1 MTQDLSHGIEA
12 LTEFAINTIRSAG
25 KVAMESFG
33 KGRGMTKF
41 DQGLVT
47 RAELQ
52 ISQHFQKALEKRYPD
67 HRMFTSKT
75 VDTAYTHDSRRYL
88 WIFDPIDGV
97 DNYQAGIPIWGMS
110 LALLENFWPVFGAFF
125 MPATGD
131 LFHARAGGD
140 AFWGDHRIQMT
151 DDRTIDDES
160 LMFTFSRFHRH
171 YISRFPGKIRN
182 LGCTGAHLCYV
193 AMGRADVAVTA
204 NESFQDLAATRMIV
218 EAAGGRLYKASGEKF
233 YLNDY
238 LNGDRIEEHLLATS
252 TANCPVVLDCLE
264 RRS

>member
-1 MTQDLSHGIEA
+1 MPQAPTHGIED
-12 LTEFAINTIRSAG
+12 LTSFAIDAIRTAG
-25 KVAMESFG
+25 ETAMERFG
-33 KGRGMTKF
+33 KGKGSAKF

-52 ISQHFQKALEKRYPD
+52 ISQHFQDLLNGQYPD
-67 HRMFTSKT
+67 HQMFTSKT
-75 VDTAYTHDSRRYL
+75 LDTAYTHDSRRYL

-110 LALLENFWPVFGAFF
+110 LALLENFWPVFGAFC

-140 AFWGDHRIQMT
+140 AYWGQDRIQMAS
-151 DDRTIDDES
+151 DRIIDDES
-160 LMFTFSRFHRH
+160 LMFTFSRFHQH
-171 YISRFPGKIRN
+171 YISRFPGKVRN

-193 AMGRADVAVTA
+193 AMGRADIAVTA

-218 EAAGGRLYKASGEKF
+218 EAAGGRLYKASGERF

-238 LNGDRIEEHLLATS
+238 LNGERIEEHLIVTS
-252 TANCPVVLDCLE
+252 AGSCRPVLECLE
-264 RRS
+264 KRI

>member
-1 MTQDLSHGIEA
+1 MSQAPTHGIEA
-12 LTEFAINTIRSAG
+12 LTSFAIEAIRTAG
-25 KVAMESFG
+25 QTAMERYG
-33 KGRGMTKF
+33 KGRGADKF

-52 ISQHFQKALEKRYPD
+52 ISQCFKQSLGSQFPD
-67 HRMFTSKT
+67 HLMFTSKT
-75 VDTAYTHDSRRYL
+75 LDTAYTHDSRRYL

-140 AFWGDHRIQMT
+140 AFWGEDRIRMAN
-151 DDRTIDDES
+151 DRVIDDES
-160 LMFTFSRFHRH
+160 VMFTFSRFHQH
-171 YISRFPGKIRN
+171 YLSRFPGKIRN

-193 AMGRADVAVTA
+193 AMGRADVAITA

-218 EAAGGRLYKASGEKF
+218 EAAGGHLYKASGEKF

-238 LNGDRIEEHLLATS
+238 LNGQRIEEHLLATS
-252 TANCPVVLDCLE
+252 SGSCQAVLECLE
-264 RRS
+264 KRS

>member
-1 MTQDLSHGIEA
+1 MTEDPSHAIEA
-12 LTEFAINTIRSAG
+12 LTEFAINAIRSAG
-25 KVAMESFG
+25 QVAMDSFG
-33 KGRGMTKF
+33 KGMGAAKF

-52 ISQHFQKALEKRYPD
+52 ISQAFQHTLQARYPD

-75 VDTAYTHDSRRYL
+75 LDTTYTHDSRRYL

-140 AFWGDHRIQMT
+140 AFWGRRQIRMT

-171 YISRFPGKIRN
+171 YTSRFPGKIRN

-193 AMGRADVAVTA
+193 AMGRADAAVTA
-204 NESFQDLAATRMIV
+204 NESFQDLAATRVIV
-218 EAAGGRLYKASGEKF
+218 EAAGGRLYTASGDKF
-233 YLNDY
+233 YLNDH
-238 LNGDRIEEHLLATS
+238 LNGTRIEEHLLVT
-252 TANCPVVLDCLE
+252 TPANCALVLGCLE
-264 RRS
+264 RR

>member
-1 MTQDLSHGIEA
+1 MTQEPTHGIEA
-12 LTEFAINTIRSAG
+12 LTAFAINAIRSAG
-25 KVAMESFG
+25 KAAMESFG
-33 KGRGMTKF
+33 KGRGTAKF

-52 ISQHFQKALEKRYPD
+52 ISRKFQQRLDNQYPD

-75 VDTAYTHDSRRYL
+75 LDTAYTHDSRRYL

-97 DNYQAGIPIWGMS
+97 DNYQAGIPVWGMS

-131 LFHARAGGD
+131 LFHARAGGE
-140 AFWGDHRIQMT
+140 AFWGDNPIRMT
-151 DDRTIDDES
+151 NDRTIDDES

-171 YISRFPGKIRN
+171 YTSRFPGKIRN

-193 AMGRADVAVTA
+193 AMGRADVAITA

-218 EAAGGRLYKASGEKF
+218 EAAGGRLYKASGDKF

-238 LNGDRIEEHLLATS
+238 LNGERIDEHLLATTS
-252 TANCPVVLDCLE
+252 GNCPLVLDCLE
-264 RRS
+264 KRV